1 MTLKRAY
8 ILLVFAILT
17 EVFAVNL
24 MKASMGAIW
33 GLVSMYVLLV
43 LSYYFMAL
51 SLKRI
56 AVGVA
61 YAIWEVLGGV
71 CVVCIS
77 VFYFGEELLWTQK
90 VGIVLS
96 IGGIAL
102 INYAE
107 LKREKE
113 AELEV
118 RLEAEAKA
126 ESAGADSAQM
136 ANKGIE

>member
-1 MTLKRAY
+1 MSLKKAY
-8 ILLVFAILT
+8 LLLVFAILT

-24 MKASMGAIW
+24 MKASAGEIW

-56 AVGVA
+56 SVGVA
-61 YAIWEVLGGV
+61 YAIWEVLGAV

-77 VFYFGEELLWTQK
+77 VFYFSEELLWTQK

-107 LKREKE
+107 LKNKRKE
-113 AELEV
+113 AE
-118 RLEAEAKA
+118 
-126 ESAGADSAQM
+126 SDSTQIIHKEM
-136 ANKGIE
+136 Q

>member
-1 MTLKRAY
+1 M
-8 ILLVFAILT
+8 
-17 EVFAVNL
+17 
-24 MKASMGAIW
+24 
-33 GLVSMYVLLV
+33 
-43 LSYYFMAL
+43 
-51 SLKRI
+51 
-56 AVGVA
+56 
-61 YAIWEVLGGV
+61 
-71 CVVCIS
+71 VCIS
-77 VFYFGEELLWTQK
+77 VFYFGEELLCTEK
-90 VGIVLS
+90 VGIILS
-96 IGGIAL
+96 ISGIAL